1 MELNTGMNENERASV
16 SGALAKV
23 HADTYMLYIKT
34 QNFHYNVTGPEFFS
48 LHLLFEKH
56 YQEMAEA
63 VDEIAERIRALGFYV
78 EATAEAFKK
87 LSSIKESEK
96 VLPKFEMLKEL
107 VEGHE
112 IVIREERK
120 LAALAEK
127 HGDQATVDL
136 MARRLGFHEKAA
148 WMLRSQF

>member
-1 MELNTGMNENERASV
+1 MELNTGMNENQRASV

-23 HADTYMLYIKT
+23 LADTYLLYIKT
-34 QNFHYNVTGPEFFS
+34 QNSHYNITGPEFFS

-87 LSSIKESEK
+87 LSSIKESSK
-96 VLPKFEMLKEL
+96 IIPKFEMLKEL
-107 VEGHE
+107 IEGHE
-112 IVIREERK
+112 IVIREERN
-120 LAALAEK
+120 LASLAEK

-148 WMLRSQF
+148 WMLRSQL